1 MERREHGE
9 VQRQA
14 ENCNCLLLVMTAGKL
29 SLWIQLFEEGRSVV
43 CSRHRDKRGS

>member
-43 CSRHRDKRGS
+43 SSRHRDKRGS